1 MQFNIKI
8 VFLSCLTVLL
18 VGAGILLAQGRL
30 TDFGL
35 TETGVKQSVVRSL
48 IDGTPTTFPDRRLI
62 KAASPA
68 VRAAFVK
75 NTLNLVKAYCESP
88 AFRVD
93 YERQREAARPQPPK
107 SKGGAEDQVAK
118 QFADQRLAVE
128 NMKKNMS
135 KMNAEIQKQ
144 MASTVK
150 QMEDNL
156 ARMEKDPRM
165 ATMLRQS
172 FEQNRASE
180 LKNYEERLVVFE
192 KVYPAN
198 PQTLIALRLHQFLD
212 ETRDFPYNAKLLP
225 AQNGKFRFADPQ
237 LENKTNL
244 WKLCYRAGR
253 EPVEAARTLAAGW
266 LRQIEGK

>member
-1 MQFNIKI
+1 MRFNTKI
-8 VFLSCLTVLL
+8 VFLSCLPVLL
-18 VGAGILLAQGRL
+18 VGAGILFAQGRL

-35 TETGVKQSVVRSL
+35 SETGLKQGVVRSL
-48 IDGTPTTFPDRRLI
+48 IDGTPTIFPDKRLI
-62 KAASPA
+62 KAAAPA

-75 NTLNLVKAYCESP
+75 NTLSLVKAYCESP
-88 AFRVD
+88 AFKID
-93 YERQREAARPQPPK
+93 YNRQREAARPQPPT
-107 SKGGAEDQVAK
+107 SKGGAEEQVTK
-118 QFADQRLAVE
+118 QFTDQRLAVE
-128 NMKKNMS
+128 NMKKNMAG
-135 KMNAEIQKQ
+135 MNAEMQKQ
-144 MASTVK
+144 MAVAVK

-165 ATMLRQS
+165 TAMLRQS

-180 LKNYEERLVVFE
+180 QKNYEERLVVFE
-192 KVYPAN
+192 KAYPAN

-212 ETRDFPYNAKLLP
+212 ETRNFPYNAKLVP
-225 AQNGKFRFADPQ
+225 AKNGKFRFADPQ

-253 EPVEAARTLAAGW
+253 EPVEAARTIAAEW